1 MLFQTFDEKEKCVMV
16 YKNKKFH
23 DVITP
28 GCTKTWS
35 YASYLRHSNVE
46 YASLYALPHGK
57 SLSDLCPDGSKKA
70 FNDIQKRIR
79 SVFKSASEVGLDLD
93 NFCIYELMPRHLLRD
108 WAEIKNKICE
118 TVFEEYEKP
127 KNYEQLLKITK
138 VITDI
143 KQKPL
148 QLDIQKL
155 NRVTTQDKNTYKLIN
170 EAMPYIEYDASKTI
184 TGRLSTKKGSFP
196 IMTLAKK
203 YRNILLPTHNW
214 LFEMDFNACELRVA
228 LALLGHDQPPED
240 LHDWNLKNVFVRSK
254 DRDNAKKRVFSWLYN
269 PKSKDDRVNNIYD
282 REKLK
287 SLYYDGKKVI
297 TPYGREIECDHDHAI
312 SYLIQSTAADMVFE
326 QTYKVFNYLEDKKSF
341 IKFCNHDSIM
351 IDLHEDQEAE
361 FHELKEV
368 FSDTRFGKF
377 RINSL
382 GGKDWGNMKNLLVR
396 N

>member
-23 DVITP
+23 KKITP

-35 YASYLRHSNVE
+35 YANHLRHKNVE
-46 YASLYALPHGK
+46 YASLYVLPHGK
-57 SLSDLCPDGSKKA
+57 SLSDLCPSENKAA
-70 FNDIQKRIR
+70 FNDIQKRIK
-79 SVFKSASEVGLDLD
+79 SVIKSAKVAGLNLGS
-93 NFCIYELMPRHLLRD
+93 FCIYELMPRHLLRD